1 MVANQFSPG
10 LRIGD
15 LINLMKIYLTALL
28 PVIIMV
34 SFGSVQAAPQAPAPA
49 VAFLKLIDR
58 PRVPLSAELKRL
70 EGSSAFEQF
79 HFSFAA
85 EAGERVTGLLVK
97 QRTTS
102 GKLPVVVALHGTG
115 GNKES
120 QLPLLE
126 DLAARGFLAIA
137 IDGRY
142 HGERA
147 AGGKGSTAYVDA
159 MLRAYHG
166 SGEHPFL
173 YDTVWDIMRLIDWIE
188 TRPDADAA
196 RIGMIGFSKGGMELY
211 LAAAVDSRIRASVP
225 CIGVQS
231 FRWALDHNAW
241 QSRAGTFQVAL
252 NEAAREASAAPDAVF
267 LRRFYDR
274 VAPGIYDQF
283 DGPSMAPLIA
293 PRPLLAINGEIDART
308 PKIGLLECVDKIKAA
323 YSAAGAPGNFEFIL
337 QPKTGHKVNPE
348 SLRTALDWLGR
359 SLGNPALQ
367 SKAVAVGDDAPKRER
382 H

>member
-1 MVANQFSPG
+1 MRSPA
-10 LRIGD
+10 LRI
-15 LINLMKIYLTALL
+15 LRHLLTGTA
-28 PVIIMV
+28 IM
-34 SFGSVQAAPQAPAPA
+34 SLACVQAAPPQE
-49 VAFLKLIDR
+49 AFLKLIDR
-58 PRVPLSAELKRL
+58 PRVPLSAEVKPIVR
-70 EGSSAFEQF
+70 GDGFQTF
-79 HFSFAA
+79 HFSFAT
-85 EAGERVTGLLVK
+85 EAGQRVPGLLVRAK
-97 QRTTS
+97 KAS
-102 GKLPVVVALHGTG
+102 GKLPVAVALHGTG

-126 DLAARGFLAIA
+126 DLAGRGFLAIA

-147 AGGKGSTAYVDA
+147 PGAKGSTAYVDA

-231 FRWALDHNAW
+231 FRWALDHDAW
-241 QSRAGTFQVAL
+241 QSRAGTFQLAL
-252 NEAAREASAAPDAVF
+252 KEAAREASASPDAKF

-274 VAPGIYDQF
+274 VAPGIYGEF

-293 PRPLLAINGEIDART
+293 PRPLLVINGEIDART
-308 PKIGLLECVDKIKAA
+308 PKPGLLECVDKIKAA
-323 YSAAGAPGNFEFIL
+323 YSAAGAQGNFEFIL
-337 QPKTGHKVNPE
+337 QPNTGHKVNAE
-348 SLRTALDWLGR
+348 SLRTAVNWLVHW
-359 SLGNPALQ
+359 LGNPLVL
-367 SKAVAVGDDAPKRER
+367 SKTGVVK
-382 H
+382 

>member
-1 MVANQFSPG
+1 MRKIQLYASLTCQEPPG
-10 LRIGD
+10 SLIKVIRFLNLR
-15 LINLMKIYLTALL
+15 LL
-28 PVIIMV
+28 AISIVL
-34 SFGSVQAAPQAPAPA
+34 FTHAQAASPRE
-49 VAFLKLIDR
+49 AFLKLIDR
-58 PRVPLSAELKRL
+58 PRVPLAAEMKRMAPV
-70 EGSSAFEQF
+70 GAFEQL
-79 HFSFAA
+79 HFSFAT
-85 EAGERVTGLLVK
+85 EAGQRVTGLLVK
-97 QRTTS
+97 PKTAS

-126 DLAARGFLAIA
+126 DLAGRGFLAIA

-147 AGGKGSTAYVDA
+147 LGAKGSKGYVDA
-159 MLRAYHG
+159 ILRAYRG

-231 FRWALDHNAW
+231 FRWALDHDAW
-241 QSRAGTFQVAL
+241 QSRAGTFQHAL
-252 NEAAREASAAPDAVF
+252 DEAAREASASPDAKF

-274 VAPGIYDQF
+274 VAPGIYDEF

-293 PRPLLAINGEIDART
+293 PRPLLAINGEVDART
-308 PKIGLLECVDKIKAA
+308 PKAGLLECVTKIKAA
-323 YSAAGAPGNFEFIL
+323 YAAAGAPGNFEFIL
-337 QPKTGHKVNPE
+337 QPNTGHKVNPE
-348 SLRTALDWLGR
+348 SMRTALDWLVR
-359 SLGNPALQ
+359 WLGNPAIQ
-367 SKAVAVGDDAPKRER
+367 SKVGAGGN
-382 H
+382 

>member
-1 MVANQFSPG
+1 
-10 LRIGD
+10 
-15 LINLMKIYLTALL
+15 MKKSIAALL
-28 PVIIMV
+28 ATLGMI
-34 SFGSVQAAPQAPAPA
+34 STTGLEAASPRET
-49 VAFLKLIDR
+49 FLKLIDR
-58 PRVPLSAELKRL
+58 PRVPLSAEVKPLAHP
-70 EGSSAFEQF
+70 GAFEQF

-85 EAGERVTGLLVK
+85 EAGQRVTGLLLK
-97 QRTTS
+97 RRDAS

-126 DLAARGFLAIA
+126 ELANRGFLAVA

-147 AGGKGSTAYVDA
+147 AGAKGSTAYVDA
-159 MLRAYHG
+159 MLRAYRG

-173 YDTVWDIMRLIDWIE
+173 YDTAWDIMRLIDWIE
-188 TRPDADAA
+188 TRPDADAK

-211 LAAAVDSRIRASVP
+211 LAAAVDPRIRAAVP

-231 FRWALDHNAW
+231 FRWALDHDAW
-241 QSRAGTFQVAL
+241 QSRAGTFQSAL
-252 NEAAREASAAPDAVF
+252 NEAAREAAAAPDAAF

-274 VAPGIYDQF
+274 VAPGIYGEF

-308 PKIGLLECVDKIKAA
+308 PKPGLLECVAEIRKAYA
-323 YSAAGAPGNFEFIL
+323 AAGAPDNFEFLL
-337 QPKTGHKVNPE
+337 QPNTGHKVNPE

-359 SLGNPALQ
+359 WLGRPPLQ
-367 SKAVAVGDDAPKRER
+367 SKAEAKN
-382 H
+382 